1 MITIRPYT
9 PSDAAAFRAL
19 NLAWIE
25 PLFEIEASDW
35 GQLDDPETH
44 IIGKGGRILLADLD
58 GEAVGTVG
66 LVPGHDEGTLELIKM
81 SARGDLRGQGIGKAL
96 MQAAVDMAREM
107 GAKHIWLE
115 TNSSLSAALGLYRK
129 AGFREL
135 TGNELTATPY
145 DRCNC
150 QMLLDLT

>member
-9 PSDAAAFRAL
+9 AADAAAFRTL

-25 PLFEIEASDW
+25 PMFEMEASDW

-44 IIGKGGRILLADLD
+44 ILAKGGRILLAVLE
-58 GEAVGTVG
+58 GEPVGTVG
-66 LVPGHDEGTLELIKM
+66 LVPGHAEETVELIKM
-81 SARGDLRGQGIGKAL
+81 SARDDLRGQGIGKAL

-115 TNSSLSAALGLYRK
+115 TNSSLAPALGLYRK

-135 TGNELTATPY
+135 SGEELTATPY

-150 QMLLDLT
+150 QMVLDL